1 MSRQV
6 AVNEAVKVGVRL
18 LPSGKVTPKS
28 FEWQGR
34 THFVVAQGRQWEE
47 RKAGKRVRC
56 FLVQTQ
62 ERSSFELQWDAA
74 EDEWVLYQAWIAD
87 FV

>member
-6 AVNEAVKVGVRL
+6 AVNEAVEVGVRL
-18 LPSGKVTPKS
+18 LPSGKVAPKS

-47 RKAGKRVRC
+47 RKKGQRVRC